1 MFNGGIPSLKN
12 LSMKV
17 LAVDI
22 QKGEHDSV
30 SVQPVIF
37 DTYKLNVFTVGTARF
52 VGRSLHAQK
61 TYDVR

>member
-30 SVQPVIF
+30 SDLHVNREWPRIQFPF
-37 DTYKLNVFTVGTARF
+37 RGTF
-52 VGRSLHAQK
+52 FLIQ
-61 TYDVR
+61 

>member
-1 MFNGGIPSLKN
+1 MFLTRCVIRPSSYKPFRKMFNGGIPSLKN

-30 SVQPVIF
+30 SC
-37 DTYKLNVFTVGTARF
+37 
-52 VGRSLHAQK
+52 
-61 TYDVR
+61 

>member
-1 MFNGGIPSLKN
+1 MFNGSIPSLKN

-30 SVQPVIF
+30 SVPLVVC
-37 DTYKLNVFTVGTARF
+37 DNYKGSEILNDREPSGCAFASV
-52 VGRSLHAQK
+52 K
-61 TYDVR
+61 TCKA